1 MAEPSVLRLSSLVV
15 RVMGLNPGA
24 GKLSGTNTYL
34 VGAGRRRI
42 LVDAG
47 EGRAGYMPAL
57 LVAMRDHGCDDLS
70 DVVLTHY
77 HHDHIGGLAD
87 LRKHFAGL
95 KAWKFMPRMLKGPG
109 DAETAGFLS
118 VAADPRAALLRLLGL
133 GAGADPGELHEL
145 FDGSTLST
153 DDGSATLRV
162 LATPGHTADHVCLRL
177 VEEPSVFSGD
187 CVLGGSTAVF
197 ADLSTYLTSL
207 HRLRAECAEGT
218 MRIYPGHGPVVADAK
233 AAVDYYIQHRQSR
246 ETQILALMQQGPA
259 SIWGITRALYH
270 GKVHWRLLPAAAHNV
285 LMHLVKLRADGAAT
299 PCQRFLGRLPL
310 VGWLFSRWRLS
321 KAA

>member
-162 LATPGHTADHVCLRL
+162 LATPGHTADHMRRNHLVASFRGPAQVCLGWSRSR
-177 VEEPSVFSGD
+177 PSSRA
-187 CVLGGSTAVF
+187 TASS
-197 ADLSTYLTSL
+197 AARPQSSQNCQLT
-207 HRLRAECAEGT
+207 
-218 MRIYPGHGPVVADAK
+218 
-233 AAVDYYIQHRQSR
+233 
-246 ETQILALMQQGPA
+246 
-259 SIWGITRALYH
+259 
-270 GKVHWRLLPAAAHNV
+270 
-285 LMHLVKLRADGAAT
+285 
-299 PCQRFLGRLPL
+299 
-310 VGWLFSRWRLS
+310 
-321 KAA
+321 